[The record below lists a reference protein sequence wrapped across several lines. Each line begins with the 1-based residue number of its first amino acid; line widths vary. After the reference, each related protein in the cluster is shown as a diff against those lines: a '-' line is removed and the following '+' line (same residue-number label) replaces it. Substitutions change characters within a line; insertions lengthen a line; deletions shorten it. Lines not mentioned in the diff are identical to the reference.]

1 MRPPWV
7 LYLSC
12 LVLWCCLA
20 CSSTDDEVGPLE
32 QPDPEFEEEEE
43 IFAEDELG
51 AEQPPQQGKE
61 SGTGLALF
69 LGALGILGLAVMLGR
84 NREPTRTPGPSRE
97 ELRAQRLAK
106 LGQLSGGIDRAFPP
120 APDDQNV
127 QTSAPV
133 VQDNGESETPQPAKT
148 SSPHIPVDTQTMNQS
163 KTAEKQET
171 PTKEQNPDPGSKE
184 LRAQRLTK
192 LEQLSGGTS
201 IPVEDQAPTNQ
212 SVSVQQTMSTDTGK
226 LESGSAAVDTET
238 KRPTKDTQKSKPKS
252 PQKEV
257 PIEEQLLLTLSKV
270 FDIKIEL
277 TTQGNTKAQAFKVLH
292 LTPGELPTPG
302 EDMVGK
308 VVAIFDKRMRWQYDK
323 VKFLCQCYRECEA
336 ILRDNGNEVLDTLA
350 DCVKDLVVPALL
362 EELKGK
368 SDEKGDLWSDGKSGN
383 EGALYLFL
391 SRAAGWSDDGVNV
404 TQGLL
409 AAMMDQAAHDKS
421 AHPAMVKLVK
431 VAVDRIKAVKRMDEI
446 LLQEGTMLTAL
457 DAVLSQPG
465 MTTILAAALDQ
476 EVEEGCHALGI
487 YFEQKSIL
495 GALLSLSTIVPM
507 ERYMFPSPATLPFMS
522 LRGFPKPT
530 VDDLRIV
537 EQHVH
542 EGLHRIHEVVHATF
556 RRMMKTHKE
565 TVLAWI
571 AAILNMN
578 ELRTTVSPQMGQQ
591 MQAACGDGYML
602 NLCAVLLHLCMP
614 IVKGGQDKL
623 TKVDP
628 AYSKSQACRLNYEFE
643 TCLAGGQIVSEESK
657 GAEKCR
663 VPEELQGQ
671 FNFMTEIFHLT
682 QRALNIGLIPAL
694 AHHQRLNRDIQMH
707 LNAKQG
713 TAEEEM
719 VKKIQML
726 LVTTWDCCLND
737 AVFVQGVTEFYLAQ
751 SRWLQL
757 QLDTCQQGVK
767 ETEVRRQ
774 QKRVFS
780 QLPEFLVKDMATW
793 FRFVVTNSMVV
804 HPSIL
809 QGIQLS
815 PFVDCCVTLLER
827 PDLMPGP
834 IPASK
839 IVGTLLAFTESG
851 KRKRGSQG
859 WGTGIMTDLAAMVHT
874 CPSVQTGLG
883 SALLHTYVSV
893 DVVEGLDVDKDD
905 FDKYGSRFE
914 IAKLLESLWQW
925 QDCRASVLNMC
936 GTDKF
941 QAFLGAIL
949 DTLLYQLH
957 DSLARLANVR
967 KIQKAKEDEASW
979 RALSVDEREEKQKFL
994 TNEERVGKSF
1004 MNLANSTLGLID
1016 LLTQSEEVCKCFT
1029 MAPLSQRSASAVIG
1043 FIGALCGPKASE
1055 LKVKDM
1061 EKYNFNPRQLLLQI
1075 VRVILRIG
1083 REEALDKDG
1092 FIVSMSTDTDYSP
1105 KYMEK
1110 ACSVLARDSV
1120 IDPKEIQQFQKML
1133 EEMNVLHEAAA
1144 EETPAATPGSHLPSW
1159 AEEVE
1164 ALQLDAGLLAEKYV
1178 QALGDM
1184 RFDAAELQE
1193 YHSFQQNASEALDP
1207 RSPKVKA
1214 LMKEIKQLQS
1224 NLPVHPG
1231 AAVFVRQDEDRM
1243 DMVRALVTGP
1253 VDTPYSLGCFV
1264 FDVYFP
1270 DGYPNRAPVV
1280 KLITTGNGTVR
1291 FNPNLY
1297 ADGKVCLSLLG
1308 TWHGGDASEKWNPK
1322 TSTLYQVL
1330 VSIQSLILIS
1340 DPMYNEPGYDGMK
1353 GTAETEE
1360 QSAKYNNKLQVD
1372 TVRWAML
1379 HQIRQPPVGFED
1391 VIRRHFFLQKEAVL
1405 QQCCRWLRDCRDEEK
1420 LPKLRRAIEE
1430 LKTEL
1435 DKLEDITDI
1444 EEEEEDN

>member
-1 MRPPWV
+1 MRAPWV
-7 LYLSC
+7 LYVFC
-12 LVLWCCLA
+12 LVLWCSIA
-20 CSSTDDEVGPLE
+20 CSSTDDGVSPVEPLD
-32 QPDPEFEEEEE
+32 QEFEEEEE
-43 IFAEDELG
+43 IFAEDEPG
-51 AEQPPQQGKE
+51 GEQPPSQGKE

-69 LGALGILGLAVMLGR
+69 LGALGVLGLAVMLGR
-84 NREPTRTPGPSRE
+84 NREPTRTTGPGPSRE

-106 LGQLSGGIDRAFPP
+106 LGQLSGGIDRTFPP

-127 QTSAPV
+127 QASTPA
-133 VQDNGESETPQPAKT
+133 VQDNGETPKRVQTRPSYTPQDKQKT
-148 SSPHIPVDTQTMNQS
+148 IS
-163 KTAEKQET
+163 KSKPAEKQET
-171 PTKEQNPDPGSKE
+171 PTEARERESKVTRE
-184 LRAQRLTK
+184 DQPATNESITALRA
-192 LEQLSGGTS
+192 
-201 IPVEDQAPTNQ
+201 
-212 SVSVQQTMSTDTGK
+212 MSTDTGK
-226 LESGSAAVDTET
+226 VENRSVAINRET
-238 KRPTKDTQKSKPKS
+238 KGPTKETQKAKPK
-252 PQKEV
+252 PPPKEI
-257 PIEEQLLLTLSKV
+257 PLEQLLLSTLSKV
-270 FDIKIEL
+270 FDITVEL
-277 TTQGNTKAQAFKVLH
+277 ATQGNTKAQAFKVLY

-308 VVAIFDKRMRWQYDK
+308 VVEIFDRRMRWQYDK
-323 VKFLCQCYRECEA
+323 VKFLCQCYGECEA
-336 ILRDNGNEVLDTLA
+336 ILGDNGNEVLGTLA
-350 DCVKDLVVPALL
+350 ECVKDLVVPALL

-368 SDEKGDLWSDGKSGN
+368 SEEKGDLWSDGKSGN

-409 AAMMDQAAHDKS
+409 AAMMDQAVHDKS
-421 AHPAMVKLVK
+421 FHPTMVKLVK
-431 VAVDRIKAVKRMDEI
+431 VAVDRIKTVKRMDEI

-465 MTTILAAALDQ
+465 MTNIMAAALDR
-476 EVEEGCHALGI
+476 EVEEGCHNLGI

-495 GALLSLSTIVPM
+495 GTLLSLTTIVPM

-542 EGLHRIHEVVHATF
+542 EGLHRIHEVVHGTF

-602 NLCAVLLHLCMP
+602 NLSAVLLHLCMP

-623 TKVDP
+623 AKVDP
-628 AYSKSQACRLNYEFE
+628 SYSKSQPCRLNYEFE

-682 QRALNIGLIPAL
+682 QRALNVGLIPAL
-694 AHHQRLNRDIQMH
+694 AHHQRLNRDIQVH

-737 AVFVQGVTEFYLAQ
+737 PVFVQGVTEFYLSQ

-757 QLDTCQQGVK
+757 QLDTCQQGLK

-839 IVGTLLAFTESG
+839 IVGTLLSFTESG

-883 SALLHTYVSV
+883 PALLHTYVSV

-979 RALSVDEREEKQKFL
+979 KALSIEEREEKQKFL

-1029 MAPLSQRSASAVIG
+1029 TAPLSQRSASAVIG

-1110 ACSVLARDSV
+1110 AYSVLVRDSV
-1120 IDPKEIQQFQKML
+1120 IDPTEMQQFQKML
-1133 EEMNVLHEAAA
+1133 EEMSVLHEAAV
-1144 EETPAATPGSHLPSW
+1144 EEAPAVTPGSHLPSW
-1159 AEEVE
+1159 VEQVE
-1164 ALQLDAGLLAEKYV
+1164 AVQLDAGVLAEKYV
-1178 QALGDM
+1178 LALGDM
-1184 RFDAAELQE
+1184 RFDAAELQD

-1420 LPKLRRAIEE
+1420 LPKLRRAVEE

-1444 EEEEEDN
+1444 QEEGDEEEEEDD

>member
-7 LYLSC
+7 LYLAC
-12 LVLWCCLA
+12 LVLWCSFA
-20 CSSTDDEVGPLE
+20 CSSTDDGVGPLE
-32 QPDPEFEEEEE
+32 QPDQEFEEEEE
-43 IFAEDELG
+43 IFAEDEP
-51 AEQPPQQGKE
+51 PPQGQE

-69 LGALGILGLAVMLGR
+69 LGALGVLGLVIMLGR
-84 NREPTRTPGPSRE
+84 NRSREPTRTTQGPSRE

-106 LGQLSGGIDRAFPP
+106 LGQLSGGIDHAFPP
-120 APDDQNV
+120 SPDDPNV
-127 QTSAPV
+127 QKSTPA
-133 VQDNGESETPQPAKT
+133 VQDNSETPQPVQT
-148 SSPHIPVDTQTMNQS
+148 SSSNTPVDEQTIS
-163 KTAEKQET
+163 KTKPAEKQET
-171 PTKEQNPDPGSKE
+171 PAKARGKGFKV
-184 LRAQRLTK
+184 R
-192 LEQLSGGTS
+192 
-201 IPVEDQAPTNQ
+201 EDQKPTDR
-212 SVSVQQTMSTDTGK
+212 SVAAQQATSADTGK
-226 LESGSAAVDTET
+226 LESVSVALDKET
-238 KRPTKDTQKSKPKS
+238 KEPMKDTQKTKPKS

-257 PIEEQLLLTLSKV
+257 PIEELLLSTLSKM
-270 FDIKIEL
+270 FDIKVEL
-277 TTQGNTKAQAFKVLH
+277 ATHGNTKAQAAFKVLY

-302 EDMVGK
+302 EDMVVK
-308 VVAIFDKRMRWQYDK
+308 VVEIFDKRMRWQYDK
-323 VKFLCQCYRECEA
+323 VKFLCQCYGECEA
-336 ILRDNGNEVLDTLA
+336 ILRDNGNEVLETLA
-350 DCVKDLVVPALL
+350 ECVKDLVVPALL

-368 SDEKGDLWSDGKSGN
+368 SEEKGDLWTDGKSGN

-409 AAMMDQAAHDKS
+409 AAMMDQAVHDKS
-421 AHPAMVKLVK
+421 FYPTMVKLVR

-457 DAVLSQPG
+457 DAILSQPG
-465 MTTILAAALDQ
+465 MTAIMAAALDR
-476 EVEEGCHALGI
+476 EVEEGCHDLGI

-495 GALLSLSTIVPM
+495 GALLSLTTIVPM

-623 TKVDP
+623 ARVDP

-643 TCLAGGQIVSEESK
+643 TCLAGGQIVSDESK

-663 VPEELQGQ
+663 VPEDLQGQ

-694 AHHQRLNRDIQMH
+694 SHHQRFNRDIQMH

-713 TAEEEM
+713 TPEEEM

-751 SRWLQL
+751 SRWLRL

-767 ETEVRRQ
+767 QTEVQRQ

-815 PFVDCCVTLLER
+815 SFVDCCVTLLER

-839 IVGTLLAFTESG
+839 IVGTLLSFTESG

-979 RALSVDEREEKQKFL
+979 RALSANEREEKQKFL

-1061 EKYNFNPRQLLLQI
+1061 EKYNFNPRQLLLRI

-1120 IDPKEIQQFQKML
+1120 IDPTEIQQFQKML
-1133 EEMNVLHEAAA
+1133 EEMNVLHEAAV
-1144 EETPAATPGSHLPSW
+1144 EETPAATPGSHLPCW
-1159 AEEVE
+1159 VEEVE
-1164 ALQLDAGLLAEKYV
+1164 AVRLDAGLLAEKYV

-1184 RFDAAELQE
+1184 RFDAAELQD
-1193 YHSFQQNASEALDP
+1193 YHSFQQNASETLDP

-1231 AAVFVRQDEDRM
+1231 AAIFVRQDEDRM

-1353 GTAETEE
+1353 GTTETEE

-1379 HQIRQPPVGFED
+1379 HQIKQPPVGFED

-1420 LPKLRRAIEE
+1420 LPKLRRAVEE

-1435 DKLEDITDI
+1435 DKLEDISDI
-1444 EEEEEDN
+1444 EEEEGEEED